1 MVQEAMEGARL
12 APGGSSIALV
22 ALFAASWQAKGH
34 LAGIAA
40 GVLSSH
46 ICITADWS
54 LSPCAWAIACLPYTL
69 PRRESVGEHIVVPD
83 PITLIYDLIQKY
95 PLYSKSL

>member
-12 APGGSSIALV
+12 APEGSSMALV

-46 ICITADWS
+46 ICITADRS

-69 PRRESVGEHIVVPD
+69 PRRESAVGEHIAVPD
-83 PITLIYDLIQKY
+83 PIPLVYDLV
-95 PLYSKSL
+95 